1 MTFETF
7 LWSRL
12 KRRVLCRSLHI
23 HIPSQR
29 RTCPAAK
36 GKHWEASQR
45 GIHPKNKKLQ
55 PLPLLEC
62 QEVCL
67 FCCVLFFNRSFN
79 RWATVT
85 RLVRKVHPTRR
96 SNFSSLRYKEP
107 FLQNKALLL
116 GQFILVIHIQMVP
129 WSSSSMYSF
138 DGSSCPH
145 TEHKPHQ

>member
-96 SNFSSLRYKEP
+96 SNFSSLRYRQRAISPKQGP
-107 FLQNKALLL
+107 ALGAIHSCNSYSNGAMVKLKHV
-116 GQFILVIHIQMVP
+116 QFRWVQLSP
-129 WSSSSMYSF
+129 YWA
-138 DGSSCPH
+138 
-145 TEHKPHQ
+145 